1 MDSIYSFIHL
11 FYSLIFT
18 GDYSLV
24 RGTLLYA
31 LYRNL
36 GIKLADIAKDKLV
49 DLRRNFNCWVS
60 KPLPDDKPYDRL
72 VCFERMNRN
81 ETLPDQI
88 SGLFRAMMPIFNNV
102 ETSVITPLLS
112 AGGQVGFLF
121 YTFSLFSLSISKYT

>member
-1 MDSIYSFIHL
+1 MM
-11 FYSLIFT
+11 
-18 GDYSLV
+18 
-24 RGTLLYA
+24 YA
-31 LYRNL
+31 LYKNL

-88 SGLFRAMMPIFNNV
+88 SGLFRAMMPIFNNE

-112 AGGQVGFLF
+112 AGNQVYIS
-121 YTFSLFSLSISKYT
+121 YTCMYLDCCHALGYPNSIDLKKN